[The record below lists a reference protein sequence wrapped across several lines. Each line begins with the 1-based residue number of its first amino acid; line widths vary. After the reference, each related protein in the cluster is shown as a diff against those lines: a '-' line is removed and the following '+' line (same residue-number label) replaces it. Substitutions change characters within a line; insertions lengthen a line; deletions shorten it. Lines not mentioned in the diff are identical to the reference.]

1 MNRDSSKTDRLIAA
15 LVTLLVSVLAVGL
28 LCVVTISVAPGR
40 LLEPTDEE
48 PDDEILFTDVELKA
62 IPYKPVKALDNK
74 PAASSA
80 AEVSGTDADDSGAGE
95 ESAPLISTPDPQPAK
110 QEAPKEEPKPVAKP
124 QPKPDPQAEAAARIR
139 NRVGKSNVT
148 KADEGSGKADK
159 GNSPQSQTNSSA
171 ATGLGMDG
179 RQLLNSPKP
188 QITNAQG
195 TVKVSIAVNAAGTV
209 TEATFVSSTGF
220 GTREQE
226 VRSACIAASR
236 QLRYSAAPDKP
247 LQRGTITWRIK

>member
-15 LVTLLVSVLAVGL
+15 LATLLVSALAIVM
-28 LCVVTISVAPGR
+28 LCVVTISASAGR
-40 LLEPTDEE
+40 LLDPADDEADE
-48 PDDEILFTDVELKA
+48 EILFTDVELKP
-62 IPYKPVKALDNK
+62 IPYKPVKARDNK
-74 PAASSA
+74 PASSAA
-80 AEVSGTDADDSGAGE
+80 AEVSGTDAHDSGSGE

-148 KADEGSGKADK
+148 KAEEGSGQADK
-159 GNSPQSQTNSSA
+159 GTSPVGQSNSST

-179 RQLLNSPKP
+179 RQLLNAPKP

-195 TVKVSIAVNAAGTV
+195 TVKVSIAVNAAGAV

-226 VRSACIAASR
+226 VRNACIAASR